1 MERRGFHRRVTRGD
15 DERATSGSSP
25 RYPDLKATPVVTAI
39 AILSLA
45 LGIGANTAM
54 FSLVDALILRPLPV
68 AAPERLVTLSTTVA
82 VNRGGRWG
90 WSHPVWEQIHRR
102 PDIFNGSFAWRYDR
116 FNLASRGEAVFV
128 DGLWVSAS
136 CFSTLKTDVASAFR
150 LT

>member
-1 MERRGFHRRVTRGD
+1 
-15 DERATSGSSP
+15 
-25 RYPDLKATPVVTAI
+25 
-39 AILSLA
+39 
-45 LGIGANTAM
+45 M

-116 FNLASRGEAVFV
+116 FNLRRGAKRCSSTAC
-128 DGLWVSAS
+128 GSAR
-136 CFSTLKTDVASAFR
+136 VASPR
-150 LT
+150 SKPMWRPPLG